1 MLERDRHARM
11 KKAPNTIGAFMRY
24 KRGIELCCGLA

>member
-24 KRGIELCCGLA
+24 KRGIACY